1 MYAEIAQSGK
11 MWRVSENFFWL
22 LLIFKVVT
30 LNEITVKRFLLLFNL
45 EYVSNF
51 CQNFHLNV
59 SAFDT
64 CNGVQL
70 QFE

>member
-51 CQNFHLNV
+51 
-59 SAFDT
+59 
-64 CNGVQL
+64 
-70 QFE
+70 